1 MIESGYAGR
10 NSDGGIFKASAMK
23 YWIIHG
29 GFDILSPSPL
39 TYDETNSP
47 FSYYFAADE
56 AFQKFQILNGPIR
69 CRKVESVNDIIK
81 AVCVLHNYIRKREGI
96 VYRPT
101 DTQDHEIATVVVKSK
116 SKANFY
122 LKEFPNETFK
132 SDGEILFYSCC
143 EKAVSINQRFS
154 VTQHISTSKHKQNRD
169 RKKKFQQ
176 NFLNSDPSTSSN
188 NLSAFNTDLCRMLI
202 RADIPIFKLKNLE
215 FTDFL
220 EKYTGQQ
227 IPDESTIRKNYVNII
242 YEETLQSIRQCI
254 QDGPIW
260 VSIDESTDVEG
271 RYFAKYQ
278 YAVAARAKFFIL
290 FTIWLS
296 QQIVVL
302 FETCRYSATTELI
315 KLKFTSLSFEKK
327 IKIKSLGRPL
337 PTSFNLTQESK
348 KGNKNYQRRFNT
360 ELFQKYKWLCGCET
374 TVKLFFFP
382 CVCFGGDLS
391 WSKTGVTD
399 LIHLLSKISK
409 DENSFK
415 HLQNEANL
423 KILEKILNCVKF
435 FGNYELPLRG
445 HNEKVTSKNQSMGL
459 SLQKKF
465 YRTPT
470 SNYHKSPLYFG
481 NVIIGK
487 LCSEPTKS
495 FLLNCV
501 QLEKC
506 NNKTIAKLFND
517 SMNLLWPNGVKYE
530 NVFLF
535 LTDAASYMVKAG
547 SILTAFFPKLVHLT
561 CLVHGF
567 HRVSVTI
574 RCNYSEVDQLIAT
587 IKKIFLKAPS
597 RVSKFKEM
605 YPDLNLPPEPIITR
619 WGTWLEA
626 VQYYC
631 DHFDKIKN
639 VISNFDTESAT
650 AIEKANSLM
659 QDINLKNNLT
669 YISAN
674 FCFLI
679 QTIKQLETKNMFLI
693 ESISI
698 VEKSAN
704 KSEKSQGHMGENSQ
718 KQICKYH

>member
-1 MIESGYAGR
+1 MP
-10 NSDGGIFKASAMK
+10 K
-23 YWIIHG
+23 
-29 GFDILSPSPL
+29 
-39 TYDETNSP
+39 
-47 FSYYFAADE
+47 
-56 AFQKFQILNGPIR
+56 
-69 CRKVESVNDIIK
+69 
-81 AVCVLHNYIRKREGI
+81 
-96 VYRPT
+96 
-101 DTQDHEIATVVVKSK
+101 VVKSK

-132 SDGEILFYSCC
+132 SDGEILFCPCC

-154 VTQHISTSKHKQNRD
+154 VTQHISTSKHQQNRD

-176 NFLNSDPSTSSN
+176 NFLNSEPSTSSN

-202 RADIPIFKLKNLE
+202 RADIPIFKLKNRE

-220 EKYTGQQ
+220 EKFTRQQ

-271 RYFAKYQ
+271 R
-278 YAVAARAKFFIL
+278 
-290 FTIWLS
+290 
-296 QQIVVL
+296 
-302 FETCRYSATTELI
+302 
-315 KLKFTSLSFEKK
+315 
-327 IKIKSLGRPL
+327 
-337 PTSFNLTQESK
+337 
-348 KGNKNYQRRFNT
+348 
-360 ELFQKYKWLCGCET
+360 
-374 TVKLFFFP
+374 
-382 CVCFGGDLS
+382 
-391 WSKTGVTD
+391 
-399 LIHLLSKISK
+399 
-409 DENSFK
+409 
-415 HLQNEANL
+415 
-423 KILEKILNCVKF
+423 
-435 FGNYELPLRG
+435 
-445 HNEKVTSKNQSMGL
+445 
-459 SLQKKF
+459 
-465 YRTPT
+465 
-470 SNYHKSPLYFG
+470 YFG

-530 NVFLF
+530 KVFLF
-535 LTDAASYMVKAG
+535 LTDAAPYMVKAE
-547 SILTAFFPKLVHLT
+547 
-561 CLVHGF
+561 
-567 HRVSVTI
+567 TI

-605 YPDLNLPPEPIITR
+605 YSDLNLPPEPIITR

-639 VISNFDTESAT
+639 VISNFDTESAA

-679 QTIKQLETKNMFLI
+679 QTIKQLETKNMSLI

-698 VEKSAN
+698 VENSAD
-704 KSEKSQGHMGENSQ
+704 KLEKCQGHMGEIVKNKFANIIKKNSGFQ
-718 KQICKYH
+718 TIKIIRDILIGKNQQGSLDIEFTPSDIVNMNYAPITSVDVKRSFSQYKSILRPNRRNFSFANLQQYVVSHCFVPE

>member
-1 MIESGYAGR
+1 MP
-10 NSDGGIFKASAMK
+10 K
-23 YWIIHG
+23 
-29 GFDILSPSPL
+29 
-39 TYDETNSP
+39 
-47 FSYYFAADE
+47 
-56 AFQKFQILNGPIR
+56 
-69 CRKVESVNDIIK
+69 
-81 AVCVLHNYIRKREGI
+81 
-96 VYRPT
+96 
-101 DTQDHEIATVVVKSK
+101 VVKSK

-132 SDGEILFYSCC
+132 SDGEILFCSCC

-154 VTQHISTSKHKQNRD
+154 VTQHISTSKHQQNRD

-176 NFLNSDPSTSSN
+176 NFLNSEPSTSSN

-202 RADIPIFKLKNLE
+202 RADIPIFKLKNRE

-220 EKYTGQQ
+220 EKYTRQQ

-271 RYFAKYQ
+271 
-278 YAVAARAKFFIL
+278 
-290 FTIWLS
+290 
-296 QQIVVL
+296 
-302 FETCRYSATTELI
+302 
-315 KLKFTSLSFEKK
+315 
-327 IKIKSLGRPL
+327 G
-337 PTSFNLTQESK
+337 
-348 KGNKNYQRRFNT
+348 
-360 ELFQKYKWLCGCET
+360 
-374 TVKLFFFP
+374 
-382 CVCFGGDLS
+382 
-391 WSKTGVTD
+391 
-399 LIHLLSKISK
+399 
-409 DENSFK
+409 
-415 HLQNEANL
+415 
-423 KILEKILNCVKF
+423 
-435 FGNYELPLRG
+435 
-445 HNEKVTSKNQSMGL
+445 
-459 SLQKKF
+459 
-465 YRTPT
+465 
-470 SNYHKSPLYFG
+470 YFG

-517 SMNLLWPNGVKYE
+517 SMNLISLKP
-530 NVFLF
+530 
-535 LTDAASYMVKAG
+535 
-547 SILTAFFPKLVHLT
+547 
-561 CLVHGF
+561 
-567 HRVSVTI
+567 
-574 RCNYSEVDQLIAT
+574 VDQLIAT

-605 YPDLNLPPEPIITR
+605 YPDLNLPPEPILTR

-639 VISNFDTESAT
+639 VISNFDTESAA
-650 AIEKANSLM
+650 AIKKANSLM

-679 QTIKQLETKNMFLI
+679 QTIKQLETKNMSLI

-698 VEKSAN
+698 VEKSAD
-704 KSEKSQGHMGENSQ
+704 KFKKSQGHMGEIVKNKFANIIKKNSGFQ
-718 KQICKYH
+718 TIKIIRDILIGKNQQGLWTLNSLPLI